1 MKASVFSALLISSAL
16 LVSSCDNA
24 SKTEKFDGKLDEE
37 GTRFSY
43 ALGMEIG
50 KSLKNIGAEINHEAF
65 FAGVKTSFSGD
76 SALLTEEEAAE
87 VKGTVFNRVKE
98 EKSAKVEAEG
108 QVTLKAEKEFLEANK
123 AKEGVISLP
132 SGLQYKIIKD
142 GTGANPKPS
151 DKIKMNYRGTLID
164 GTEFDN
170 SSKMGAPAEFAVG
183 QIIPGMSEGLQL
195 MKVGGKYQMWIPAAL
210 AYGPRQMS
218 EIIKPYSTLIFEV
231 ELLGIVK

>member
-1 MKASVFSALLISSAL
+1 MKTSVVAAGLIFSVLLAL
-16 LVSSCDNA
+16 SCDND
-24 SKTEKFDGKLDEE
+24 SNVEKFDGKLDEE

-50 KSLKNIGAEINHEAF
+50 KSLTNIGAEINHEAF
-65 FAGVKTSFSGD
+65 FAGVKSTFPGD
-76 SALLTEEEAAE
+76 SALLTEQEAAE
-87 VKGTVFNRVKE
+87 IKETVFNRVKQ

-108 QVTLKAEKEFLEANK
+108 QVTLRAEKEFFETNK

-132 SGLQYKIIKD
+132 GGLQYKVISD
-142 GTGANPKPS
+142 GTGPKPKAA
-151 DKIKMNYRGTLID
+151 DKIKMNYRGTLLD

-170 SSKMGAPAEFAVG
+170 SNKLGAPAEFAVG

-218 EIIKPYSTLIFEV
+218 EIIKPYSTLVFDV